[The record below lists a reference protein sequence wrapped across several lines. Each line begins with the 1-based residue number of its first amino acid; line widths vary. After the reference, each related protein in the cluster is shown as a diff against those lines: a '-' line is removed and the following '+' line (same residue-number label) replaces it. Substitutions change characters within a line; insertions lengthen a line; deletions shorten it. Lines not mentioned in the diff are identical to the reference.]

1 MSLRPVVVIL
11 VAVLVLAGTL
21 LLATAMAYLLALA
34 GVTM

>member
-1 MSLRPVVVIL
+1 MILRLGTVIL

-34 GVTM
+34 GVTV